1 MPVPTAATRPFWTAA
16 AHGHLALPRCSA
28 CESFLWPPPSRCP
41 QCLNDR
47 LVWETLSGR
56 GRVVGWTRIH
66 APVIPGVTTPFVIG
80 DVELVE
86 QRGLVIPAL
95 MGSSSAGP
103 PCIDQVV
110 QLQFAPSGSDDIGY
124 PEFHGVAS

>member
-1 MPVPTAATRPFWTAA
+1 
-16 AHGHLALPRCSA
+16 
-28 CESFLWPPPSRCP
+28 
-41 QCLNDR
+41 

-66 APVIPGVTTPFVIG
+66 VPVIPGVPTPFVVG

-95 MGSSSAGP
+95 MAGSSAEP
-103 PCIDQVV
+103 PVIDGVV
-110 QLQFAPSGSDDIGY
+110 QLQFAPSASDDIGY
-124 PEFHGVAS
+124 PEFHGVTS

>member
-1 MPVPTAATRPFWTAA
+1 M
-16 AHGHLALPRCSA
+16 
-28 CESFLWPPPSRCP
+28 
-41 QCLNDR
+41 
-47 LVWETLSGR
+47 WETLSGR

-110 QLQFAPSGSDDIGY
+110 QLQFAPSGSDDFGY